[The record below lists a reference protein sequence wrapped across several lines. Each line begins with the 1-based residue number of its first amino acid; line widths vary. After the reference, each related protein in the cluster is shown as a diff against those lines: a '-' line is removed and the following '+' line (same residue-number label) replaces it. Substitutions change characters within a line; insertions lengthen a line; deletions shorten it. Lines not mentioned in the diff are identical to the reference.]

1 MHNCAYSLMEAALLT
16 GESLPLTSEEQWFL
30 ERMLYDDYFA
40 FEAMT
45 ARKWHGGICGI
56 CKTAPVFEIGDC
68 NAKNCTPLMKGQ
80 VYFLYLLFC
89 FVLFCFLL
97 LTNLFLNLYQQ
108 ITYSEPY
115 WC

>member
-45 ARKWHGGICGI
+45 AQKWHGGICGI
-56 CKTAPVFEIGDC
+56 CETAPVFEIGDGKC
-68 NAKNCTPLMKGQ
+68 KKLHPSNERTG
-80 VYFLYLLFC
+80 VFLVPFC
-89 FVLFCFLL
+89 FVLFFAI
-97 LTNLFLNLYQQ
+97 N
-108 ITYSEPY
+108 
-115 WC
+115 